1 MFSKS
6 FTDRFVRRPVIA
18 LVVNIAVLVVGV
30 VAYFNLNTRQYPRS
44 DAAVVNV
51 TTVYHG
57 ASADTVRGY
66 ITTQLERVIASADG
80 IDYLESTSAA
90 NVSTIKVFLRLNY
103 DANAA
108 LAQISSKIEQVRNE
122 LPPDA
127 EAPSITV
134 ETADSQFASIYLS
147 FYSET
152 LDQNQ
157 ITAYLSQMV
166 QPQLSSVKGVQR
178 ADILGGRVFAMR
190 VWLKPDELAA
200 RGLSPAAVRAA
211 LQANNALAAV
221 GSTKGSM
228 LSVSL
233 IANTSLK
240 NVDEFKKLVVAERN
254 GAITRLSDVADVDL
268 GAESYDTEV
277 RFGGETATFVGIWV
291 LPTESTVEVIKRM
304 RDLIPE
310 IERGLPPGLRVKIA
324 YDATKYIDD
333 ALRQIVRTLAETL
346 LIVALVIFLFMGS
359 LRSVLIP
366 IVAMPLS
373 LVGALFLM
381 LIFGFTLNLLT
392 LLALVLAV
400 GIVVDDA
407 IVVVENIERH
417 IRLGRKP
424 VDAAILGA
432 RELVGPVISMT
443 ITLAAVYAPIA
454 FQGGLTGA
462 LFREFALTLAGAV
475 AVSGVVA
482 LTLSPMMGAYLLKPH
497 SRKAPGLSDQ
507 VNRFFDRLRE
517 EYERVLGAL
526 LAPREEAAIS
536 KGRQVS
542 WSFLGWGLVA
552 WIPAWLVAVGMAFA
566 FFGKAA
572 LSAKV
577 VGGLA
582 AGFCGLTFLGGV
594 VTILFDF
601 FLGRRFRRAQFALAG
616 ATLLTLLLIPSLIL
630 AQREL
635 APKEDQGVVFA
646 ALLTSPTSTIDQ
658 NVLFAKEVQKMFQ
671 SVPEYENSFQ
681 LTSATGGFAGIIL
694 KPWSERKR
702 SAVKLEED
710 LQAPSFSV
718 AGLDVWVQSPEPLPA
733 GGQFPVEFV
742 IRSTADHREM
752 LEYAEQLV
760 LYANTEANAGGG
772 IPTFYFADTDLKFD
786 LPQVE
791 IEVDKDKVA
800 SMGLN
805 LSDVAHDLG
814 AMLGGGYVNRFVN
827 EGRSYRVIPQVERGR
842 RLNADQLLS
851 YYVRGPEGKLIPLS
865 TIATLKHTVQ
875 PRSLNRFQQL
885 NAVKIIGGGPGLDPA
900 LKKLEA
906 KAAKILPSGYSI
918 DYGGQSR
925 QLRTEGNALWKAAA
939 LALVLIFLVLAAQF
953 NSFRDPFIILLGCV
967 PLALVGALLPIF
979 LWKTTL
985 NIYSQIGLITLVGL
999 IAKNGILI
1007 VEFAN
1012 TLQEEGLA
1020 KRDAI
1025 KRAAATRLR
1034 PVLMTSAA
1042 TVFGHLMLI
1051 FVTGPGAAARNSIG
1065 WVLVVGMA
1073 VGTLFTLY
1081 VVPAFYVLI
1090 AREHGKGF
1098 VTAATLPATDLASGT
1113 VAYQIT
1119 RL

>member
-1 MFSKS
+1 MISKS

-18 LVVNIAVLVVGV
+18 LVVNITILVVGV
-30 VAYFNLNTRQYPRS
+30 VAYFQLNTRQYPRS
-44 DAAVVNV
+44 DSAVVNV
-51 TTVYHG
+51 TTVYYG

-90 NVSTIKVFLRLNY
+90 NVSTIKVYLRLNY

-108 LAQISSKIEQVRNE
+108 LAQISSKIEQVRSE
-122 LPPDA
+122 LPPEA
-127 EAPSITV
+127 EAPAITV
-134 ETADSQFASIYLS
+134 ETADSQFASLYLS

-157 ITAYLSQMV
+157 ITDYLSRMV
-166 QPQLSSVKGVQR
+166 QPRLSSVKGVQR
-178 ADILGGRVFAMR
+178 ADLLGGRVFAMR

-200 RGLSPAAVRAA
+200 RGLSPSAVRTA

-221 GSTKGSM
+221 GATKGSM

-240 NVDEFKKLVVAERN
+240 NVEEFKKLVVSERN
-254 GAITRLSDVADVDL
+254 GTITRLSDVADVDL
-268 GAESYDTEV
+268 GAESYDMEV
-277 RFGGETATFVGIWV
+277 RFGGETATFLGIWV
-291 LPTESTVEVIKRM
+291 LPTESTVEVIKRV
-304 RDLIPE
+304 RDLIPQ
-310 IERGLPPGLRVKIA
+310 IERGLPPGLQVKVA

-333 ALRQIVRTLAETL
+333 ALKQIVRTLAETL
-346 LIVALVIFLFMGS
+346 LIVGLVIFLFLGS

-366 IVAMPLS
+366 LVAMPLS

-417 IRLGRKP
+417 IRQGRKP

-497 SRKAPGLSDQ
+497 AREAQGLSGK
-507 VNRFFDRLRE
+507 VNRVFERLRE
-517 EYERVLGAL
+517 EYERILGAL
-526 LAPREEAAIS
+526 LAPREDANIS

-552 WIPAWLVAVGMAFA
+552 WIPAWFVAVGIVFA
-566 FFGKAA
+566 FYGRAG
-572 LSAKV
+572 LSAQV
-577 VGGLA
+577 LGGIA
-582 AGFCGLTFLGGV
+582 AGLCGLTFLGGV

-601 FLGRRFRRAQFALAG
+601 FLGRRFRRMQFALAG
-616 ATLLTLLLIPSLIL
+616 ATLLTLLLAPSLIL

-635 APKEDQGVVFA
+635 APKEDQGVVFSM
-646 ALLTSPTSTIDQ
+646 LLASPTSTIDQ
-658 NVLFAKEVQKMFQ
+658 NVIFAKEVQKMFR

-681 LTSATGGFAGIIL
+681 LTTPSGGFAGIIL

-702 SAVKLEED
+702 SAVKLEEA
-710 LQAPSFSV
+710 LQAPSYEI
-718 AGLDVWVQSPEPLPA
+718 AGLDVWVQSPEPLPS

-742 IRSTADHREM
+742 IRSTADHSEM
-752 LEYAEQLV
+752 LEYADQLV

-772 IPTFYFADTDLKFD
+772 VPTFYFADSDLKFD

-791 IEVDKDKVA
+791 IEIDKDKVA

-805 LSDVAHDLG
+805 LSDVARDLG

-827 EGRSYRVIPQVERGR
+827 DGRSYRVIPQVERGR
-842 RLNADQLLS
+842 RLNADQLLA

-885 NAVKIIGGGPGLDPA
+885 NSVKIIGGGPSLDPS

-906 KAAKILPSGYSI
+906 KAAEILPPGYSI

-925 QLRTEGNALWKAAA
+925 QLRAEGNALWKAAA

-953 NSFRDPFIILLGCV
+953 NSFRDPFIILLGSV
-967 PLALVGALLPIF
+967 PLAMVGALLPIF
-979 LWKTTL
+979 LWKTSL

-1012 TLQEEGLA
+1012 TLQEQGLS

-1025 KRAAATRLR
+1025 RRAAATRLR

-1042 TVFGHLMLI
+1042 TV
-1051 FVTGPGAAARNSIG
+1051 
-1065 WVLVVGMA
+1065 
-1073 VGTLFTLY
+1073 
-1081 VVPAFYVLI
+1081 
-1090 AREHGKGF
+1090 
-1098 VTAATLPATDLASGT
+1098 
-1113 VAYQIT
+1113 
-1119 RL
+1119 